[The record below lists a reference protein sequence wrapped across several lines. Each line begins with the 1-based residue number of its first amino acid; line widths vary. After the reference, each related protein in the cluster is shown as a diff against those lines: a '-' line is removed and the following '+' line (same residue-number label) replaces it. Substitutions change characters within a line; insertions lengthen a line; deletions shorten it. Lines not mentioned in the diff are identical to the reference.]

1 MQELFLEVEL
11 KMKAAVDHFHEE
23 LKHLR
28 TSRASLNMLDG
39 VLVDYYGSPT
49 PINQVANLSVPDATL
64 IVAQPFD
71 PSTIGAIERAI
82 QTSNL
87 GLNPSNDGKV
97 IRVPVPQLTEETR
110 KEIVKRAHDLA
121 EIARNGIRQARRE
134 GNDELKRKE
143 KEKEI
148 SQDDAHRGHD
158 ETQKLHDHY
167 IGQIN
172 HALENKEKDIM
183 TV

>member
-28 TSRASLNMLDG
+28 TSRASLTMLDG
-39 VLVDYYGSPT
+39 VMVDYYGSPT
-49 PINQVANLSVPDATL
+49 PINQVANLSVPDGTL

-71 PSTIGAIERAI
+71 PSTIADIERAI
-82 QTSNL
+82 QASSL
-87 GLNPSNDGKV
+87 GLNPSNDGKL
-97 IRVPVPQLTEETR
+97 IRIPVPQLTEETR
-110 KEIVKRAHDLA
+110 REIVKRAHDQA
-121 EIARNGIRQARRE
+121 EAARNGVRQARRE
-134 GNDELKRKE
+134 GNDELKHKQ

-148 SQDDAHRGHD
+148 SEDDEHRGHD

-167 IGQIN
+167 IGQVN